1 MGAAEPKRAMPQI
14 DVAADRR
21 KQILKAAVEVFAERG
36 FHRTRVSDIAKRA
49 GVAYGLIYHYFDSK
63 DDVLNSV
70 FEENWAVFIKVLR
83 DLEQNKDVTAI
94 SKLTTIASILIDA
107 LRIAPTII
115 QVIIQEISRSDRF
128 VQAKKLT
135 AFQDAFAV
143 VHAIIVAGQA
153 AGELKRTIDPQ
164 VGAYI
169 FFGALETICTGFM
182 VKSIPCS
189 TDAEAEVVKRTVKE
203 IILVG
208 MAKTEG

>member
-1 MGAAEPKRAMPQI
+1 MPNVEAKPRAVSN
-14 DVAADRR
+14 DAAADRR

-83 DLEQNKDVTAI
+83 DLEANRDLSAVA
-94 SKLTTIASILIDA
+94 KLQSIAALLIDA
-107 LRIAPTII
+107 LRITPMII

-153 AGELKRTIDPQ
+153 AGELKRGLDPQ

-189 TDAEAEVVKRTVKE
+189 TDAEAEVVKGTVRE
-203 IILVG
+203 IILAG
-208 MAKTEG
+208 MTRGEG